1 VTNDALPAVTRLGLR
16 DFRSYQAFDLRV
28 PPSPVV
34 ITGPNGA
41 GKTNLLE
48 ALSLLAPGRG
58 LRRASAAEMTRLGAP
73 GGWAISARIA
83 TEVGAVEVASQAAGS
98 GERRQ
103 TLIDGE
109 PQRGQNR
116 LDAILSVLWLT
127 PAMDRLFTEAPAG
140 RRRFLDRLCLAFDPS
155 HGTRVNA
162 YDQALRDRSKLLR
175 DGPSDPAWLSA
186 LEDGMA
192 RHGAAVAA
200 TRRQVTQALSAAMAD
215 AKPSPFPTAL
225 LEVSGSLEAALADQ
239 PALAVEDRFRAEL
252 AASRKPEADGAPTP
266 GPHRS
271 DLAARHGAT
280 GMPAALCSTGEQ
292 KALLIA
298 IQLAAARLIA
308 ADSGRA
314 PLLLL
319 DEVAAHLDSLR
330 RDALFDSVLA
340 LGGQAWFTGTDA
352 ETFAALRDQARFVEI
367 DTGGI
372 ESSLPGP
379 VIE

>member
-1 VTNDALPAVTRLGLR
+1 VTNAALPAVTRLGLR
-16 DFRSYQAFDLRV
+16 DFRSYQAFELRV
-28 PPSPVV
+28 PPNPVV

-83 TEVGAVEVASQAAGS
+83 TGVGAVEVVSHAAGA

-116 LDAILSVLWLT
+116 LDALLSVLWLT
-127 PAMDRLFTEAPAG
+127 PSMDRLFTESPSG
-140 RRRFLDRLCLAFDPS
+140 RRRFLDRLCLAFDAS

-175 DGPSDPAWLSA
+175 DGPSDPAWLTA

-192 RHGAAVAA
+192 RHGTAVAA
-200 TRRQVTQALSAAMAD
+200 TRRQVTAALSAAMAQ
-215 AKPSPFPTAL
+215 ATPSPFPTAL
-225 LEVSGSLEAALADQ
+225 LEAAGSLETALADQ
-239 PALAVEDRFRAEL
+239 PALAVEDRFRSDL
-252 AASRKPEADGAPTP
+252 AASRRLEAEGAPAP

-308 ADSGRA
+308 ADTGRA

-330 RDALFDSVLA
+330 RDALFDSVLD
-340 LGGQAWFTGTDA
+340 LGGQAWFTGTEA
-352 ETFAALRDQARFVEI
+352 EAFVALRDHARFVEI
-367 DTGGI
+367 DAGGI
-372 ESSLPGP
+372 ESSLPNP
-379 VIE
+379 VIG

>member
-1 VTNDALPAVTRLGLR
+1 MTPNALPAVTRLGLR
-16 DFRSYQAFDLRV
+16 DFRSYQSVDLRV
-28 PPSPVV
+28 PTSPVV

-58 LRRASAAEMTRLGAP
+58 LRRASAAEMTRIGAP
-73 GGWAISARIA
+73 AGWAVAARI
-83 TEVGAVEVASQAAGS
+83 TTGVGSIEVATHSAGA

-116 LDAILSVLWLT
+116 LDALVSVLWLT
-127 PAMDRLFTEAPAG
+127 PAMDRLFTESPSG
-140 RRRFLDRLCLAFDPS
+140 RRRFLDRLCLAFDS
-155 HGTRVNA
+155 GHGARVNA
-162 YDQALRDRSKLLR
+162 YDQALRDRAKLLR
-175 DGPSDPAWLSA
+175 DGPSDPAWLAA

-192 RHGAAVAA
+192 RHGVAVAA
-200 TRRQVTQALSAAMAD
+200 TRRQVTVALNTAMA
-215 AKPSPFPTAL
+215 AAQPSPFPTAL
-225 LEVSGSLEAALADQ
+225 LEAAGSLEAALADK
-239 PALAVEDRFRAEL
+239 PALAAEDQFRVDL
-252 AASRKPEADGAPTP
+252 AASRRLEAEGAPAP

-271 DLAARHGAT
+271 DLAARHGTT
-280 GMPAALCSTGEQ
+280 GMAAALCSTGEQ

-308 ADSGRA
+308 AESGRA

-319 DEVAAHLDSLR
+319 DEVAAHLDSVR
-330 RDALFDSVLA
+330 RDALFDAILA

-352 ETFAALRDQARFVEI
+352 ETFAALRDHARFVEI
-367 DTGGI
+367 DSGGI
-372 ESSLPGP
+372 ERSLPSP
-379 VIE
+379 LIE